1 MPRPRKISSEQSKHL
16 TTLERIKKERETE
29 LAAGDATLIRRPP
42 KKLLLDEVAAEKWK
56 YIVKVKRAE
65 KTLSNADFDNLVVY
79 CNAWSNYLKSI
90 ELQHKLDNEPDLL
103 QAALRM
109 EKQATDLLYRY
120 GARLGLDLNSRL
132 KTAAVK
138 VEKEQQATEKE
149 FGAI

>member
-1 MPRPRKISSEQSKHL
+1 MPRPRKISSEQSGHL
-16 TTLERIKKERETE
+16 TSVQKAKKERETE

-42 KKLLLDEVAAEKWK
+42 KKLLLDEAAAEKWK
-56 YIVKVKRAE
+56 YVVKVKRAE

-79 CNAWSNYLKSI
+79 CNAWSNYLKSV
-90 ELQHKLDNEPDLL
+90 ELQHRMSEDPDLIL
-103 QAALRM
+103 VALRI

-138 VEKEQQATEKE
+138 VEKEQEATEKE
-149 FGAI
+149 FGSI